1 MSKQDTRG
9 LSECHLGKH
18 LRIQLTS
25 GEVEDVVALE
35 LAVCDPP
42 EPCCG
47 LTYRLIRASE
57 GSTSKTE
64 GSVYWTGFNTIETFR
79 IIGDIGS

>member
-1 MSKQDTRG
+1 LRDY
-9 LSECHLGKH
+9 HLGKR
-18 LRIQLTS
+18 LRMQLST

-35 LAVCDPP
+35 LTVCDPP

-57 GSTSKTE
+57 DSTSKTE
-64 GSVYWTGFNTIETFR
+64 GSVYWTGFSNIENFR
-79 IIGDIGS
+79 IIGDRAA